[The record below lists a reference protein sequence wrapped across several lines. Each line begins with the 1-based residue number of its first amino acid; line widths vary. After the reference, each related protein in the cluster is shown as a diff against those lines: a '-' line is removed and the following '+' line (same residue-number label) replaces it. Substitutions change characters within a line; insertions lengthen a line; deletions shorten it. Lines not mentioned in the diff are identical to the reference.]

1 MYCWSVFIQSQQC
14 ETVRAAAVVT
24 VQNLLHGL
32 VAHLSSGEPLQGHD
46 GGVGPVAQQQ
56 LAGLDVTSQRGSMKS
71 RLTERVHSVHLQPEE
86 LKSTHRSQ
94 ITEPSGNVQTKTDLC
109 SVFLQHL
116 QDIIVSPLSSNMQG
130 GHEA

>member
-1 MYCWSVFIQSQQC
+1 MYCWSVFIQNQQC
-14 ETVRAAAVVT
+14 ETVRGAAVVT

-94 ITEPSGNVQTKTDLC
+94 ITDHRAEWKCPNKNRPLLRVSAAPPGYHCEPSQQ
-109 SVFLQHL
+109 QHA
-116 QDIIVSPLSSNMQG
+116 G
-130 GHEA
+130 GS